1 MILDKLKAI
10 GVVPGEKF
18 DPAKLDPA
26 FAKGLEKS
34 LSVAMEK
41 LQAASKET
49 GAPVNGWRGP
59 AHGAGQLWQQLRGA
73 SGGRAGGP
81 GANLPQDAVYP
92 SAFQDVLGCPEK
104 W

>member
-1 MILDKLKAI
+1 MILDKLNAI

-26 FAKGLEKS
+26 VAKGLEKS

-41 LQAASKET
+41 LQAASKEA
-49 GAPVNGWRGP
+49 GAPVNGWRVPPMVLGNFGSNY
-59 AHGAGQLWQQLRGA
+59 GA
-73 SGGRAGGP
+73 RAAVALVGL

-92 SAFQDVLGCPEK
+92 SAFQDVLGCSR
-104 W
+104 

>member
-1 MILDKLKAI
+1 MLAAART
-10 GVVPGEKF
+10 GVKGPKNPLRTTRSSHAGRRF
-18 DPAKLDPA
+18 DRLA
-26 FAKGLEKS
+26 GLCPVRFSWRSES
-34 LSVAMEK
+34 G
-41 LQAASKET
+41 